1 MLKKFFLYIVIV
13 FFITASI
20 YSQNIKSMEFH
31 NQKLSDI
38 LLSIAEISETS
49 IIPDETVEGTASFY
63 FSDSSLE
70 NILDLFTSSYNLFY
84 SRENNSIYKVS
95 KIKAS
100 VEENLVSIKA
110 DNVKIE
116 HLIRHLS
123 SAIGK
128 TILYDTLPS
137 LYISVDIEK
146 LSPGSVLE
154 ICIKKL
160 PDFEIESSNDYFYIK
175 RISKTENTT
184 NKKNQK
190 YLQRTGD
197 LYSLS
202 LEKGRFLD
210 VIQNLFSLA
219 QIEYSIFVQSDS
231 QLENLYFENKDFETM
246 LRLILE
252 HGNADYINKDNIFYI
267 IDLQRKNI
275 NAKLKTTELI
285 PLAWIQ
291 AQEITNLLP
300 SELSAGSIIRID
312 KTNNIVLLTGT
323 TEEIQ
328 PIKNFISQ
336 IDIPL
341 GGLEYEIVSL
351 KYLDAKEIISLVPSK
366 ITQTPPVVIPGT
378 NKLLAT
384 GTKETLKNLND
395 FIERIDIQQQG
406 TAIKLKY
413 IQVEDLLKNLPPS
426 ITKDYIIDSGYPNV
440 VFFKG
445 SNEKLQLF
453 LKELDAIDRPKPQ
466 IRYQLLV
473 IQYTKNDKVS
483 INPSSSITKID
494 TTDSPS
500 FLFNGSLS
508 NIMDLS
514 FDVISNF
521 GYKFAANL
529 NTQIEENTANIF
541 TDTTLTALS
550 GQEVKFQN
558 TDTYR
563 YVQYDYD
570 SSSNTKTGST
580 QSITSGLLVGINGWI
595 SGDNMITMTV
605 NATISKQNS
614 TSSSSSNST
623 AELPSTSERVVTTQV
638 RSPSGEPVIISGLL
652 KEDENEHENRHPI
665 LGKIP
670 LIKYLFK
677 QNSKSKEK
685 TEIVIYIVPHLI
697 QDSKGNLNDSLLL
710 ERYYNTLVRNNNGI
724 N

>member
-1 MLKKFFLYIVIV
+1 MTKKFFLYIALV
-13 FFITASI
+13 FIATSSLF
-20 YSQNIKSMEFH
+20 SQNIKSMEFH
-31 NQKLSDI
+31 NQKISDI
-38 LLSIAEISETS
+38 LLSIAEISDTS
-49 IIPDETVEGTASFY
+49 IIPDETIEGSASFY

-70 NILDLFTSSYNLFY
+70 EIMELFCSTYKLFY
-84 SRENNSIYKVS
+84 KKENNVYKVS
-95 KIKAS
+95 KIRS
-100 VEENLVSIKA
+100 NVENGLVSIKA
-110 DNVKIE
+110 DNVKVE
-116 HLIRHLS
+116 YLLKNLS

-137 LYISVDIEK
+137 STISVDIENLK
-146 LSPGSVLE
+146 PETVLE
-154 ICIKKL
+154 ICTKKI
-160 PDFEIESSNDYFYIK
+160 PDFEIEAAENYYYVK
-175 RISKTENTT
+175 RIAKTENQSG
-184 NKKNQK
+184 KKNQK

-210 VIQNLFSLA
+210 VLQNLFSTA
-219 QIEYSIFVQSDS
+219 QAEYSIFVQSDS

-246 LRLILE
+246 LRLVLE
-252 HGNADYINKDNIFYI
+252 HGNADYIKKDDIFYI
-267 IDLQRKNI
+267 IDLQKKNI
-275 NAKLKTTELI
+275 NAKLKNTEII
-285 PLAWIQ
+285 PLKWIQ
-291 AQEITNLLP
+291 AQDVTALLP
-300 SELSAGSIIRID
+300 SDLASGSVIRTD
-312 KTNNIVLLTGT
+312 KTNNIILLTGT
-323 TEEIQ
+323 GEEIQ

-341 GGLEYEIVSL
+341 GGMEYKTVDL
-351 KYLDAKEIISLVPSK
+351 KYLNAKEIVPLIPAK
-366 ITQTPPVVIPGT
+366 ITQTVPVVIPGT
-378 NKLLAT
+378 NSLLVT
-384 GTKETLKNLND
+384 GTKETLENLSS
-395 FIERIDIQQQG
+395 FISQIDTQQEG

-426 ITKDYIIDSGYPNV
+426 VSKESVVDSGYPNV

-445 SNEKLQLF
+445 SSEKLKLF
-453 LKELDAIDRPKPQ
+453 RKELEAIDRPKPQ

-473 IQYTKNDKVS
+473 IQYTKNDKTG
-483 INPSSSITKID
+483 INPSATISKAD
-494 TTDSPS
+494 ETDSAP
-500 FLFNGSLS
+500 FIFNGSLS

-514 FDVISNF
+514 FDVISKF

-580 QSITSGLLVGINGWI
+580 QSITSGLLVGINGWT

-605 NATISKQNS
+605 NATISKQNGTAGSSSVS
-614 TSSSSSNST
+614 TS
-623 AELPSTSERVVTTQV
+623 ELPSTSERVVTTQV
-638 RSPSGEPVIISGLL
+638 RSASGEPVIISGLL
-652 KEDENEHENRHPI
+652 KEDETEHENRTPI

-670 LIKYLFK
+670 LIKHLFK
-677 QNSKSKEK
+677 QNNKSKEK

-697 QDSKGNLNDSLLL
+697 QDSKGVQNDSLLL
-710 ERYYNTLVRNNNGI
+710 ERYYKTLVGYNDGNN
-724 N
+724 

>member
-13 FFITASI
+13 FFITVSI

-146 LSPGSVLE
+146 LSPESVLE
-154 ICIKKL
+154 ICTKKL

-285 PLAWIQ
+285 PLTWIQ
-291 AQEITNLLP
+291 AQEITNLLSP
-300 SELSAGSIIRID
+300 ELSAGSIIRID

-328 PIKNFISQ
+328 PIKKFISQ

-351 KYLDAKEIISLVPSK
+351 KYLDAKEIIALVPSK

-378 NKLLAT
+378 NKILAT

>member
-1 MLKKFFLYIVIV
+1 MIKKFFLYNT
-13 FFITASI
+13 FILLFISSV

-31 NQKLSDI
+31 NQKISDI
-38 LLSIAEISETS
+38 LLSIAAISDTS
-49 IIPDETVEGTASFY
+49 IIPDETIEGTASFY
-63 FSDSSLE
+63 FSDSTLE
-70 NILDLFTSSYNLFY
+70 QVLDLFASSYNLYYFK
-84 SRENNSIYKVS
+84 ENNVYKVS
-95 KIKAS
+95 KIKS
-100 VEENLVSIKA
+100 SFENNLVSLKA
-110 DNVKIE
+110 DNVRIE

-137 LYISVDIEK
+137 SSISVDIENLK
-146 LSPGSVLE
+146 PESVLE
-154 ICIKKL
+154 ICTKKI
-160 PDFEIESSNDYFYIK
+160 PDFEVETADDYFYIK
-175 RISKTENTT
+175 RKSKTETSV
-184 NKKNQK
+184 NKRNQK
-190 YLQRTGD
+190 YLQRSGD
-197 LYSLS
+197 LYSIS
-202 LEKGRFLD
+202 LEKGRFLE
-210 VIQNLFSLA
+210 VLQTLFSSA

-231 QLENLYFENKDFETM
+231 QLENLYFENKDFDTM

-252 HGNADYINKDNIFYI
+252 HGNADYIKKDDIFYI
-267 IDLQRKNI
+267 VDLQRKNI

-285 PLAWIQ
+285 PLTWIQ
-291 AQEITNLLP
+291 AQDVTSLLP
-300 SELSAGSIIRID
+300 SELSNGSVIKID
-312 KTNNIVLLTGT
+312 KANNVILLTGT
-323 TEEIQ
+323 SEEIQ

-336 IDIPL
+336 VDIPL
-341 GGLEYEIVSL
+341 GGLEYETISL
-351 KYLDAKEIISLVPSK
+351 KYLDAKETIPLIPAKII
-366 ITQTPPVVIPGT
+366 QTSPVLIPGT
-378 NKLLAT
+378 NKLLVT
-384 GTKETLKNLND
+384 GTKENLKNLTN
-395 FIERIDIQQQG
+395 FIERIDTPQPG

-426 ITKDYIIDSGYPNV
+426 ITKESLLDSGYPNT

-453 LKELDAIDRPKPQ
+453 LTELDAIDRPKPQ

-473 IQYTKNDKVS
+473 IQYTKNNKTS
-483 INPSSSITKID
+483 INPSYSITNSDAAESSTYI
-494 TTDSPS
+494 
-500 FLFNGSLS
+500 FNGSLS

-514 FDVISNF
+514 FDVISKF

-529 NTQIEENTANIF
+529 NAQIEENTANIF

-614 TSSSSSNST
+614 SSSSSTNST

-670 LIKYLFK
+670 VIKHLFK
-677 QNSKSKEK
+677 QNNKSKEK

>member
-1 MLKKFFLYIVIV
+1 MIKKFILYSTFLLL
-13 FFITASI
+13 FISSV

-31 NQKLSDI
+31 NQKISDI
-38 LLSIAEISETS
+38 LLSIAAISDIS
-49 IIPDETVEGTASFY
+49 IIPDETIDGTASFY

-70 NILDLFTSSYNLFY
+70 EVLDLFSSSYNLYYFK
-84 SRENNSIYKVS
+84 ENNVFKVS
-95 KIKAS
+95 KIKS
-100 VEENLVSIKA
+100 TFENNLVSIKA

-123 SAIGK
+123 SAISK

-137 LYISVDIEK
+137 SSISVDIENLK
-146 LSPGSVLE
+146 PESVLE
-154 ICIKKL
+154 ICTKKI
-160 PDFEIESSNDYFYIK
+160 PDFEVETADDYFYIK
-175 RISKTENTT
+175 RKSKTETGV
-184 NKKNQK
+184 NKRNQK
-190 YLQRTGD
+190 YLQRSGD
-197 LYSLS
+197 LYSIS
-202 LEKGRFLD
+202 LEKGRFLE
-210 VIQNLFSLA
+210 VLQTLFSSA
-219 QIEYSIFVQSDS
+219 QMEYSIFVQSDS
-231 QLENLYFENKDFETM
+231 QLENLYFENKDFDTM

-252 HGNADYINKDNIFYI
+252 HGNADYIKKDGIFYI
-267 IDLQRKNI
+267 VDLQRKNI

-285 PLAWIQ
+285 PLTWIQ
-291 AQEITNLLP
+291 AQDITSLLP
-300 SELSAGSIIRID
+300 SELSNGSAIKID
-312 KTNNIVLLTGT
+312 KTNNVILLTGT
-323 TEEIQ
+323 NEEIQ

-341 GGLEYEIVSL
+341 GGLEYETISL
-351 KYLDAKEIISLVPSK
+351 KYLDAKETIPLIPAKII
-366 ITQTPPVVIPGT
+366 QTSPVLIPGT
-378 NKLLAT
+378 NKLLVT
-384 GTKETLKNLND
+384 GTKENLNNLTY
-395 FIERIDIQQQG
+395 FIERIDTPQPG

-426 ITKDYIIDSGYPNV
+426 ITKESLIDSGYPNT

-453 LKELDAIDRPKPQ
+453 LTELDAIDRPKPQ

-473 IQYTKNDKVS
+473 IQYTKNNKTS
-483 INPSSSITKID
+483 INPSYSISNSDTAESSTYI
-494 TTDSPS
+494 
-500 FLFNGSLS
+500 FNGALT

-514 FDVISNF
+514 FDVISKF

-529 NTQIEENTANIF
+529 NAQIEENTANIF

-614 TSSSSSNST
+614 SSSNSTNST

-638 RSPSGEPVIISGLL
+638 RSSSGEPVIISGLL
-652 KEDENEHENRHPI
+652 KEDENEHENRNPI

-670 LIKYLFK
+670 VIKHLFK

-697 QDSKGNLNDSLLL
+697 QDSKGEVNDSLLL